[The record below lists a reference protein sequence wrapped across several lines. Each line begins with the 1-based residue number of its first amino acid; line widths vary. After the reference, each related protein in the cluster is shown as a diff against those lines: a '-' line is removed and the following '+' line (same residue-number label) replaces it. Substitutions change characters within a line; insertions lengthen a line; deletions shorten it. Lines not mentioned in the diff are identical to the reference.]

1 MSADGK
7 IACASGDS
15 KWITGETARKQVHML
30 RKRYSGI
37 LAGIGTVLADD
48 PLLTCR
54 LPGGRSP
61 VRIILDSDLRI
72 PLESRLVQT
81 AKETPLIVIR
91 GKEDLPASQE
101 TGGTPADPDK
111 EEIRADRQTLLEE
124 AGVTVLTVGKDEY
137 GRVVFNERGTYE
149 YSGIWYY
156 ELNIYNFVNAD
167 YSKYSPKLFFR
178 KEPDYEF
185 EDMRKL
191 RYNG

>member
-1 MSADGK
+1 
-7 IACASGDS
+7 
-15 KWITGETARKQVHML
+15 ML
-30 RKRYSGI
+30 F
-37 LAGIGTVLADD
+37 VQN
-48 PLLTCR
+48 
-54 LPGGRSP
+54 
-61 VRIILDSDLRI
+61 IILQYQKDVRYANYANQRRS
-72 PLESRLVQT
+72 
-81 AKETPLIVIR
+81 IR
-91 GKEDLPASQE
+91 FWKLP
-101 TGGTPADPDK
+101 TTD
-111 EEIRADRQTLLEE
+111 LEE
-124 AGVTVLTVGKDEY
+124 NEVFVNRVCLGQNIKNIHCYCNITKSYGAEVFYNGRFINNSPFSGRLAVVKDDDSYQIKYCGKHDLGFYSTKMTIGKDEY